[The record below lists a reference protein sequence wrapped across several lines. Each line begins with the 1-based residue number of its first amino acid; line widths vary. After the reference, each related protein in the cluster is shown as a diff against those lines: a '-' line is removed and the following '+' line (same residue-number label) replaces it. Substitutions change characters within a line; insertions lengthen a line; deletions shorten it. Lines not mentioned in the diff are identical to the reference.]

1 MFGMGTGVTPL
12 PWLPSKN
19 EYIIGDSFCKEVK
32 RFFLKKVYFFT
43 KGLKVYFGIEKNEMG
58 KKKAWLL
65 PTFPR
70 MQYHRRWRA

>member
-1 MFGMGTGVTPL
+1 MGTGVTPL

-19 EYIIGDSFCKEVK
+19 EYITGDNFCKEVK
-32 RFFLKKVYFFT
+32 GFFLKKNVIFFRECLE
-43 KGLKVYFGIEKNEMG
+43 GSFRIGKNQMG
-58 KKKAWLL
+58 NKKAWLL